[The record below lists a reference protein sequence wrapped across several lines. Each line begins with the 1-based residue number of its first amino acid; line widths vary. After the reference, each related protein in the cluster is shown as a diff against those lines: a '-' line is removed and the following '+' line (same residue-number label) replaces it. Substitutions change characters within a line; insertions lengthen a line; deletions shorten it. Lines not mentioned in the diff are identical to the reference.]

1 MWKKALST
9 ESVFCQALVAN
20 IPEVIYLPH
29 KTYILT
35 AKNLYTYHPK
45 VIYFERNQVTIASTL
60 FPFCMLR
67 YGCNLS
73 MTHPSAFIPHP
84 TPQGHP
90 ITKQGGHSTRYDY
103 HTPHG

>member
-20 IPEVIYLPH
+20 IPEVIYLPQ

-45 VIYFERNQVTIASTL
+45 VIYL
-60 FPFCMLR
+60 
-67 YGCNLS
+67 
-73 MTHPSAFIPHP
+73 
-84 TPQGHP
+84 
-90 ITKQGGHSTRYDY
+90 
-103 HTPHG
+103 